1 MDEALQ
7 MKEVIEM
14 DIKNMAHE
22 LIGKISRSN
31 ELKDK
36 FEKARKAGSKSDIE
50 RCEGALEDQRI
61 EILIVTTKMSKAK
74 DYLNFINEILDR
86 GYKEFKQQEE
96 LEREIPIPVQYC

>member
-7 MKEVIEM
+7 MKEIIEL
-14 DIKNMAHE
+14 DIKNMAYE
-22 LIGKISRSN
+22 LIGKTSRLN

-36 FEKARKAGSKSDIE
+36 YEKVRKTGSKSVIE

-74 DYLNFINEILDR
+74 DYLDSINEILNRSYID
-86 GYKEFKQQEE
+86 FKQQEE
-96 LEREIPIPVQYC
+96 LERDIPIPVQYC

>member
-7 MKEVIEM
+7 MKEVIEL

-22 LIGKISRSN
+22 LIGKICRSN

-36 FEKARKAGSKSDIE
+36 FEEVRKTGSKYEIE

-61 EILIVTTKMSKAK
+61 EILIVTTKMFKAK

-96 LEREIPIPVQYC
+96 LEREMPIPVQYC

>member
-7 MKEVIEM
+7 MKAVIEM

-22 LIGKISRSN
+22 LIGKISRLN

-36 FEKARKAGSKSDIE
+36 FEKVRKIGSKSEIE

-61 EILIVTTKMSKAK
+61 EILIVTTKMFKAK

-86 GYKEFKQQEE
+86 SYGMYKQQEE